1 MKKGFFT
8 IVLIFCI
15 ISVFSAVTI
24 YYSGSKSLN
33 ITLLNDSTQALDDSF
48 IMDEDAVLNDSVS
61 GNDTISTDGGNFW
74 SVVTGPVNGIFSLD
88 SNGTFVYTPNLNYS
102 GADTI
107 TYQLC
112 DIDGDCDTAQI
123 FIVINP
129 VNDNPVAVA
138 DSATTIE
145 DTPQTINVPS
155 NDTDIDGNIDLTTVT
170 IVTAPLH
177 GNTVIDNLT
186 GIITYTPDANYYG
199 NDTFKYSIGD
209 DGTPLPAKYDT
220 TSVYITIIRVNADA
234 LDDSFIMDED
244 NILNDSVN
252 GNDSLSTDGGNFW
265 SVVTGPVNGIF
276 SLDSNG
282 TFVYTPN
289 LNYSG
294 ADTITYQ
301 LCDIDGDCDTASVF
315 IVINP
320 VNDNPV
326 AIADSATTIED
337 TPQTIDVPS
346 NDTDIDG
353 NIDLTTVTIVTPPLH
368 GTTAVDNL
376 TGIITYTPDANY
388 YGNDT
393 FKYSIGDDGT
403 PLPAK
408 YDTASVF
415 VTITPVNDA
424 GLPIAN
430 NDYAYTT
437 SYTPV
442 TISVLYNDNFGD
454 VPCLCAITSTNGTH
468 GTTSINNNSTPNNP
482 TDDKVIY
489 TPNTAYH
496 GPDSFTYTITDIDGE
511 VSTATVF
518 VDVTS
523 MFAPTLTDPANNAV
537 GQMPDVLLSW
547 TAVPG
552 AFHYLAQLSTDSL
565 FTTVINHNTDLSAI
579 NADQLLFN
587 TKYYW
592 RVKAYNNSKTDS
604 SGWSDIK
611 KFKVIKTVTL
621 THPANNAQNRNV
633 EMYFKWSAIS
643 GLTNYEYQID
653 SSLSFASPLFV
664 SKTVAYNKVETY
676 SKELAFSTNYHLR
689 MRAIHESDTSEWSD
703 VRNFRTLD
711 TFNLRTPANAA
722 VNLSPALNLEW
733 YGTGSSQ
740 YEYAIATDSL
750 YSDGVYK
757 LIDSAN
763 HTIFTTSPKDTIIRD
778 NPDTLD
784 FGQTYYWKARSVNTY
799 GNSQWTNTWKFT
811 TVDQVTLVAP
821 ADNATNVD
829 VLTEFKWV
837 KIPNIVRYEMRLDI
851 SSSFSN
857 PDFYSFNGNYL
868 TNDTV
873 TPNPLTIHYSYPMLT
888 ALEQNTTYYW
898 SIRALTSVDTSA
910 WSTTRMFTT
919 KDLSGIENNLSNNN
933 VSIYPNP
940 SNNGKF
946 NIQIPAIADQ
956 KINLAVINMVGQEI
970 YGNVLHLKSGN
981 NLFNINLQDKD
992 NGIYFIRLQSE
1003 DITLTRKIILNK

>member
-88 SNGTFVYTPNLNYS
+88 SNGTFVYTPNLNYY

-155 NDTDIDGNIDLTTVT
+155 NDTDIDGNIDLTTVA
-170 IVTAPLH
+170 IVTA
-177 GNTVIDNLT
+177 
-186 GIITYTPDANYYG
+186 
-199 NDTFKYSIGD
+199 
-209 DGTPLPAKYDT
+209 
-220 TSVYITIIRVNADA
+220 
-234 LDDSFIMDED
+234 
-244 NILNDSVN
+244 
-252 GNDSLSTDGGNFW
+252 
-265 SVVTGPVNGIF
+265 
-276 SLDSNG
+276 
-282 TFVYTPN
+282 
-289 LNYSG
+289 
-294 ADTITYQ
+294 
-301 LCDIDGDCDTASVF
+301 
-315 IVINP
+315 
-320 VNDNPV
+320 
-326 AIADSATTIED
+326 
-337 TPQTIDVPS
+337 
-346 NDTDIDG
+346 
-353 NIDLTTVTIVTPPLH
+353 PLH

-454 VPCLCAITSTNGTH
+454 VPCSCAITATNGTH
-468 GTTSINNNSTPNNP
+468 GTTSINNNSTPANP

-489 TPNTAYH
+489 TANAAYH

-523 MFAPTLTDPANNAV
+523 MFAPTLTDPANNAM
-537 GQMPDVLLSW
+537 GQMPDVFLSW

-565 FTTVINHNTDLSAI
+565 FTTVINYYTDMSAT
-579 NADQLLFN
+579 NADQLFFN

-592 RVKAYNNSKTDS
+592 RVKAYNNSVTDS

-611 KFKVIKTVTL
+611 KFNVVKTVTI
-621 THPANNAQNRNV
+621 TKPANNAQNRNV
-633 EMYFKWSAIS
+633 EMYFKWNAIS

-653 SSLSFASPLFV
+653 SSLLFTSPLFV
-664 SKTVAYNKVETY
+664 SKIVAFNKVETY
-676 SKELAFSTNYHLR
+676 SKELAFNTNYYLR

-703 VRNFRTLD
+703 VRNFQTLD
-711 TFNLRTPANAA
+711 TFSLRSPANSAIN
-722 VNLSPALNLEW
+722 VSPAINLEW
-733 YGTGSSQ
+733 NGLGSSQ

-757 LIDSAN
+757 VIDSTY
-763 HTIFTTSPKDTIIRD
+763 HTIIITTAPKDTIIRD

-784 FGQTYYWKARSVNTY
+784 FGQTYYWKARGVNTF

-821 ADNATNVD
+821 ANNAVD
-829 VLTEFKWV
+829 VDVMTVFEWV
-837 KIPNIVRYEMRLDI
+837 KIANIIRYEMRLDV
-851 SSSFSN
+851 SPSFSN
-857 PDFYSFNGNYL
+857 PDIYSYNGNYMPE
-868 TNDTV
+868 DTIPG
-873 TPNPLTIHYSYPMLT
+873 TQIIHYSDTMFN
-888 ALEQNTTYYW
+888 ALQQNTTYYW
-898 SIRALTSVDTSA
+898 SMRALTSVDTSA

-956 KINLAVINMVGQEI
+956 KINLSVINMVGQEI

-992 NGIYFIRLQSE
+992 NGIYFVRLQSE
-1003 DITLTRKIILNK
+1003 DITLTRKIILNR